1 MKKKF
6 IAAVISV
13 IFPLSVGTVSVDAD
27 VATIT
32 TSKIEDPTH
41 KLTDLY
47 LIEKAEPYID
57 ASGEFERKIR
67 IMARNLNVPPEWI
80 MAVIHSESRFNPK
93 VKNKKGSGARGLIQ
107 WMPYVYK
114 RLGVSRLPSTAVEQ
128 LDLVE
133 QYFCERQA
141 EVGAFKNLTDL
152 RLAVLY
158 PSAVRKSKNYIL
170 YEKPSIAYKQNSGLD
185 ANKDGKVTVKDV
197 SWKMRRNYRKAFDI
211 HLN

>member
-13 IFPLSVGTVSVDAD
+13 IFPLSVGTVSLDAD
-27 VATIT
+27 VVTLS
-32 TSKIEDPTH
+32 TSEIEDPTH

-57 ASGEFERKIR
+57 DSGEFERKVR
-67 IMARNLNVPPEWI
+67 IMARSLNVPPEWI

-114 RLGVSRLPSTAVEQ
+114 RLGVSKLPSTAVEQ

-133 QYFCERQA
+133 QYFCERQV

-158 PSAVRKSKNYIL
+158 PAAVGKSQAYVL
-170 YEKPSIAYKQNSGLD
+170 YQKPTLAYEQNSGLD
-185 ANKDGKVTVKDV
+185 VNKDGKVSVKDI
-197 SWKMRRNYRKAFDI
+197 SRKMHRNYRKAFDI
-211 HLN
+211 RLN